1 MSEDKYILERYI
13 KDVPLFRGF
22 NEHHLKLIIE
32 EFKIISVKKNADIV
46 FQADEGQDF
55 YIILK
60 GKVRV
65 SLLSCDGQELVLTSL
80 IAGDF
85 FGEMSL
91 LDGRARS
98 ANVTAGDD
106 STLAVL
112 KRDAFVDTMKQNKEI
127 SYDLLITLVDRLRRS
142 NEMIESL
149 AFLDVNE
156 RLIKYMSKAAK
167 NEGVIADDGTCRIKK
182 ITHVDLASNI
192 GSSREAV
199 SKALKVLAYKGA
211 IVTKEGCHIISPAVL
226 KQMEDEF
233 C

>member
-1 MSEDKYILERYI
+1 MSEDKSILERYI

-22 NEHHLKLIIE
+22 NDQHLKLIID
-32 EFKIISVKKNADIV
+32 EFKIVSVKQNADIV

-60 GKVRV
+60 GNVKV
-65 SLLSCDGQELVLTSL
+65 SLLSCDGQELVLTNL
-80 IAGDF
+80 GAGDF

-98 ANVTAGDD
+98 ANVTAGED

-112 KRDAFVDTMKQNKEI
+112 KRDAFVDTMKHNKEI
-127 SYDLLITLVDRLRRS
+127 SYDLLITLVERLRKS

-156 RLIKYMSKAAK
+156 RLIKFISKVARK
-167 NEGVIADDGTCRIKK
+167 EGLLSDDGTCRVKK
-182 ITHVDLASNI
+182 ITHVELAANI